1 MTREEF
7 RTAVEAVLDT
17 PRTEPGRLDTIM
29 RAADAYAFARYAYT
43 LAEDAWAD
51 RPARVSRPVHL
62 LTAALTFACGH
73 DGQDQDPGS
82 YAAAKVTCPA
92 CLETRTP

>member
-1 MTREEF
+1 MTREEMQ
-7 RTAVEAVLDT
+7 AVVETVLDA

-73 DGQDQDPGS
+73 DGQDPGS
-82 YAAAKVTCPA
+82 YQVAKVTCPA